1 MKWFRHIKR
10 VYGGFTRAGA
20 QGAMAYRL
28 NFMGFFIG
36 ESLYCFVMYF
46 IWKAVFAASGEGT
59 FMGFTMTDM
68 TIYVFLANI
77 VGFFT
82 GTDSTK
88 MLAEEIREGSI
99 IMRMIKPVNVDMSL
113 LATEIGDKAVMS
125 AFIFLPVMIGVEVY
139 RYFALGYVAFNIV
152 LFLGFVLSVI
162 LSYILSFYVNLIF
175 GYLAFW
181 LMNIWG
187 FSILKES
194 IIKFFSGSLIPL
206 AFFPEI
212 VRNIFEQLPFAS
224 LVYTPAMIYMG
235 KLKGIDL
242 AFAFGKQIAWIIVF
256 VAVAKFMWR
265 LAEKRLA
272 VQGG

>member
-1 MKWFRHIKR
+1 
-10 VYGGFTRAGA
+10 
-20 QGAMAYRL
+20 
-28 NFMGFFIG
+28 
-36 ESLYCFVMYF
+36 
-46 IWKAVFAASGEGT
+46 
-59 FMGFTMTDM
+59 MGFTMTDM

-113 LATEIGDKAVMS
+113 LATELGDKAVMS

-139 RYFALGYVAFNIV
+139 RYFALGYVAFNFI

-224 LVYTPAMIYMG
+224 LVYTPVMIYMG

-242 AFAFGKQIAWIIVF
+242 SFAYGKQIAWIIVF
-256 VAVAKFMWR
+256 VVIAKLMWR

>member
-1 MKWFRHIKR
+1 MKWFGHIKR

-82 GTDSTK
+82 DTDSTK

-187 FSILKES
+187 FSILKTS

-224 LVYTPAMIYMG
+224 LVYTPVMIYMG

-256 VAVAKFMWR
+256 VVIAKLMWR

>member
-1 MKWFRHIKR
+1 MKWFGHIKR

-113 LATEIGDKAVMS
+113 LATELGDKAVMS

-139 RYFALGYVAFNIV
+139 RYFALGYVAFNFI

-224 LVYTPAMIYMG
+224 LVYTPVMIYMG

-242 AFAFGKQIAWIIVF
+242 AFAYGKQIAWIIVF
-256 VAVAKFMWR
+256 VAVAKLMWR

>member
-28 NFMGFFIG
+28 NFMGFFVG

-224 LVYTPAMIYMG
+224 LVYTPVMIYMG

>member
-28 NFMGFFIG
+28 NFMGFFVG

-82 GTDSTK
+82 DTDSTK

-187 FSILKES
+187 FSILKTS

-224 LVYTPAMIYMG
+224 LVYTPVMIYMG

-242 AFAFGKQIAWIIVF
+242 AFAYGKQIAWIIVF
-256 VAVAKFMWR
+256 VAVAKLLWR